1 MDKRKK
7 FTAVILLAGSG
18 SRISDLTRDPKSL
31 LKINNIS
38 LLIRNLK
45 LIKLLNFK
53 EVILV
58 LGYKYK
64 LILNEIKKF
73 SGLKINYTLNENFK
87 KFGNTYSLF
96 LGLKKSKTD
105 TIIFDG
111 DLIYSKKILEN
122 FIFKGHSSSFLV
134 GQGSLSNK
142 ECAKT
147 LIDKKGNVKKTIDK
161 RFIKNDELKKYKFI
175 GEAVGIIKISK
186 ILKKKM
192 IKNLNYFLKKKKN
205 LKLNW
210 EHFMNQFLVKNNI
223 KYNKTFDNS
232 WIEIDDKKDFI
243 KAKKI
248 FK

>member
-111 DLIYSKKILEN
+111 DLIYSKKN
-122 FIFKGHSSSFLV
+122 S
-134 GQGSLSNK
+134 
-142 ECAKT
+142 
-147 LIDKKGNVKKTIDK
+147 
-161 RFIKNDELKKYKFI
+161 RKF
-175 GEAVGIIKISK
+175 
-186 ILKKKM
+186 
-192 IKNLNYFLKKKKN
+192 YF
-205 LKLNW
+205 
-210 EHFMNQFLVKNNI
+210 
-223 KYNKTFDNS
+223 
-232 WIEIDDKKDFI
+232 
-243 KAKKI
+243 
-248 FK
+248 